1 MVVDVNYASSGFPR
15 ALVLWFDAFKGP
27 HVPPFKLG
35 LSPIV
40 TCTCSGLVDDIP
52 SLILPNLG
60 VNPRMPART
69 TLKPLEKAARQP
81 EDLVR

>member
-1 MVVDVNYASSGFPR
+1 MLTTLAQVSHVRWYFGLTP
-15 ALVLWFDAFKGP
+15 KGP

-52 SLILPNLG
+52 LLILPHLG
-60 VNPRMPART
+60 VNPQMPART